1 MFYQISCREIL
12 CDTVS
17 TAQGTV
23 EEESELGDVVDLG
36 QKIDLQDDLHDIVV
50 NISVTLVLRSKRLET
65 SWRQKWK
72 SVISVV
78 TKIWTNKLF

>member
-36 QKIDLQDDLHDIVV
+36 QKIDP
-50 NISVTLVLRSKRLET
+50 
-65 SWRQKWK
+65 
-72 SVISVV
+72 
-78 TKIWTNKLF
+78 TKTEVGV

>member
-36 QKIDLQDDLHDIVV
+36 QHVDLQDYLHQVVV
-50 NISVTLVLRSKRLET
+50 NIFVALLLCARNLGR
-65 SWRQKWK
+65 
-72 SVISVV
+72 
-78 TKIWTNKLF
+78 